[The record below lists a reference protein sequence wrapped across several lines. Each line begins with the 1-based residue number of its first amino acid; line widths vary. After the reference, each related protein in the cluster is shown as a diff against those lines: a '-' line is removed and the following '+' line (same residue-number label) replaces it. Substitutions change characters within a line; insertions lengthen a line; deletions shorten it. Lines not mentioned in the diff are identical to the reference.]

1 MAGKYLITRYVRNI
15 SKQLTDSSADLT
27 KFAEER
33 LSSIRTV
40 RAFSREIHEMDMYDR
55 RSSNVFKLGMKEGY
69 ASALFFSFMGLS
81 GNIVI
86 LAILYYGGSLV
97 AQGLVSI
104 GELTS
109 FFLYTAYVG
118 SSIAGLGSWFSTLNK
133 GAGAGERIFKLLE
146 EPQRIETLGGIKPK
160 ISGAVEFQNIS
171 FVYPIRP
178 DAPILKGLTFSL
190 SPGEKV
196 AIVGHSGSGKS
207 TIAQMLLRFY
217 DPNEG
222 SIRIDD
228 APLTELDIHW
238 FRSEIIGLVAQ
249 EPTLFADSIKTNIQY
264 GNLAAS
270 DEEIIQA
277 AKMANAHEFIT
288 TFPDGYDTYVG
299 DRGLALSVISF

>member
-1 MAGKYLITRYVRNI
+1 
-15 SKQLTDSSADLT
+15 
-27 KFAEER
+27 
-33 LSSIRTV
+33 
-40 RAFSREIHEMDMYDR
+40 MDMYDR
-55 RSSNVFKLGMKEGY
+55 RSSNVFNLGMKEGY
-69 ASALFFSFMGLS
+69 ASALFFSSMGLS

-146 EPQRIETLGGIKPK
+146 EPERIETLGGKKPA
-160 ISGAVEFQNIS
+160 ISGAVEFRNIS

-178 DAPILKGLTFSL
+178 DAPILKGLSFSL
-190 SPGEKV
+190 NPGEKV

-222 SIRIDD
+222 SILIDD
-228 APLTELDIHW
+228 VPLTELDIHW